1 MPSRK
6 EIVIG
11 IGCALL
17 LSFIVW
23 INIRTPD
30 NSPSPSPGVAPGAT
44 PGPTPGATPGPT
56 PGVAPGATP
65 GATSGPTPGV
75 APSPSPSPALPECNL
90 GWYDDQS
97 GSGST
102 HRPSG
107 GCECPEGRVKTSWT
121 AIFPDNEPGV
131 FTNTWRCESTSG
143 ATPPAPGVAPT
154 PSPVWTDEWDDA
166 GARLAAAVGGP
177 RPPCIGPRKT
187 SELGCGGAPGVPP
200 DPESCNGYTTYGAPS
215 GQGYQCVWV
224 SAEEKLK
231 DAIRPSLQND
241 SCEQYREGSV
251 VMGTWIRNVHSRLI
265 RDRECTITGQDA
277 RDAALEA
284 AFPPV

>member
-1 MPSRK
+1 
-6 EIVIG
+6 
-11 IGCALL
+11 
-17 LSFIVW
+17 
-23 INIRTPD
+23 
-30 NSPSPSPGVAPGAT
+30 
-44 PGPTPGATPGPT
+44 
-56 PGVAPGATP
+56 
-65 GATSGPTPGV
+65 
-75 APSPSPSPALPECNL
+75 
-90 GWYDDQS
+90 
-97 GSGST
+97 
-102 HRPSG
+102 
-107 GCECPEGRVKTSWT
+107 
-121 AIFPDNEPGV
+121 
-131 FTNTWRCESTSG
+131 
-143 ATPPAPGVAPT
+143 
-154 PSPVWTDEWDDA
+154 
-166 GARLAAAVGGP
+166 
-177 RPPCIGPRKT
+177 
-187 SELGCGGAPGVPP
+187 LGCGGAPGVPP